1 MSQKNSLYRITN
13 LLKSFNNGK
22 KMTLEQI
29 SYENN
34 VSERTARRDI
44 KLLQEVFPETIIKS
58 ENHYTSIEKTLLN
71 KVLSGMDLATL
82 ITILNIF
89 KSNGI
94 NFDIPKKLK
103 EQLKNSKKIYNI
115 INKPFEVLKN
125 TQVLKELEKS
135 ITFNQYITVDYITS
149 KKEMK
154 IKLKPYKILL
164 LNDNLYL
171 ASEIDNKWKYSILRI
186 ALIKKVTIHSKTFY
200 HKPKLLNFINNIQTP
215 FANYKEEKKDIEVL
229 IEVNKNIK
237 KYFLMRKFF
246 KSQKIIE
253 ELENKNII
261 VSYKI
266 TTYVEIKKF
275 LIEWLPNIKILSPIN
290 LKKEITRDLELKL
303 KSNQ

>member
-58 ENHYTSIEKTLLN
+58 ENYYTSIEKTLLN
-71 KVLSGMDLATL
+71 KVLSGMDLVTL

-89 KSNGI
+89 KSNNI
-94 NFDIPKKLK
+94 NFDIPKKLE

-115 INKPFEVLKN
+115 INKPFEILKN
-125 TQVLKELEKS
+125 TQLLKELEKS
-135 ITFNQYITVDYITS
+135 ITFNQYITVYYTTS

-154 IKLKPYKILL
+154 IVLKPYKILL
-164 LNDNLYL
+164 LNNNLYL
-171 ASEIDNKWKYSILRI
+171 TSEIDNKWKYSILRI
-186 ALIKKVTIHSKTFY
+186 SLIKKVIIHSKTFY

-215 FANYKEEKKDIEVL
+215 FANYKEGKEDIEVL

-253 ELENKNII
+253 ELENENII

-266 TTYVEIKKF
+266 TTYIEIKKF
-275 LIEWLPNIKILSPIN
+275 LIEWLPNIKILSPTN
-290 LKKEITRDLELKL
+290 LKKEITKDLELKL
-303 KSNQ
+303 KSIQ